1 MVAFT
6 HRIRL
11 VAGLLAVMIV
21 AGCSTSTRRA
31 PYEGFRWERVS
42 GAGLD
47 FMAQRSSQL
56 HVEIDT
62 CMPGAVLVDSMG
74 NRLDTLLRVFPL
86 EHGHITDLMAEFKRQ
101 PGWDDSQ
108 SCRLMEVDSEWKDR
122 RRYVLVPDGEYAD
135 SINSIMLDGPVTST
149 CSGWGI
155 GNSGM
160 RYFEVFSSC
169 PDKAL
174 FVEIGQELPLF
185 DESSIRLTR

>member
-74 NRLDTLLRVFPL
+74 NRLDTLLMVFPL
-86 EHGHITDLMAEFKRQ
+86 EHGHITDLMAEFKR
-101 PGWDDSQ
+101 
-108 SCRLMEVDSEWKDR
+108 
-122 RRYVLVPDGEYAD
+122 
-135 SINSIMLDGPVTST
+135 
-149 CSGWGI
+149 
-155 GNSGM
+155 
-160 RYFEVFSSC
+160 
-169 PDKAL
+169 
-174 FVEIGQELPLF
+174 
-185 DESSIRLTR
+185 

>member
-1 MVAFT
+1 M
-6 HRIRL
+6 
-11 VAGLLAVMIV
+11 
-21 AGCSTSTRRA
+21 AGCSSSTRRV
-31 PYEGFRWERVS
+31 PYEGFRWEHKS

-56 HVEIDT
+56 RVEIDSG
-62 CMPGAVLVDSMG
+62 MPGAVLEDSVG
-74 NRLDTLLRVFPL
+74 NRLDTLLVVFPL
-86 EHGHITDLMAEFKRQ
+86 ENCSITDLLTVLRRQ

-135 SINSIMLDGPVTST
+135 SINHIMLDSPVTST

-160 RYFEVFSSC
+160 GYFEVFSSC
-169 PDKAL
+169 PDKAV
-174 FVEIGQELPLF
+174 FIEIGQELPLI
-185 DESSIRLTR
+185 DESSICLIRRPRMLISVPT